1 MTSPGPD
8 SVMMQLSTFY
18 LARLL
23 AVAATAVS
31 VSAQSDVCNS
41 HQHCRDVYGEQL
53 GEMGPGY
60 DVYCEDMNSG
70 QSYCRVIYAATSG
83 YSNYDST
90 VYVPTT
96 ESGGIDGRTI
106 GSISGGSFGGSFGE
120 GGGNGGGGG
129 GDGGDGGGDAALLAG
144 LLASAGGSSAG
155 HADVNYWIL
164 AAVGTVGFWTIVL
177 IVGQRPGSAEVKG
190 LFKMVIASSLG
201 LATICAVAA
210 VAHDSIYRMS
220 MDEVKFTIDE
230 GLWGTTAGECMFFAR
245 LGGVWQVRVGA
256 GCFATTAEL

>member
-31 VSAQSDVCNS
+31 VSAQPMNNDCTSD
-41 HQHCRDVYGEQL
+41 QYCRAVYGMEN
-53 GEMGPGY
+53 GY
-60 DVYCEDMNSG
+60 CDFSAPYG
-70 QSYCRVIYAATSG
+70 QRYCRVYADTTSG
-83 YSNYDST
+83 YFIYDST

-96 ESGGIDGRTI
+96 ESGGIDG
-106 GSISGGSFGGSFGE
+106 SSSGGSFGGSFGG
-120 GGGNGGGGG
+120 GGGNGGAGGG
-129 GDGGDGGGDAALLAG
+129 AGGGNGGAGGGDGGGDAALLAG

-245 LGGVWQVRVGA
+245 LGGVWRVRVGA

>member
-1 MTSPGPD
+1 
-8 SVMMQLSTFY
+8 MMQLSTFY

-31 VSAQSDVCNS
+31 VSAQSCTSD
-41 HQHCRDVYGEQL
+41 QYCRDMYGEN
-53 GEMGPGY
+53 
-60 DVYCEDMNSG
+60 VYCDYLS
-70 QSYCRVIYAATSG
+70 QYCRGGPAPTLG
-83 YSNYDST
+83 YVEQTGYYVYST
-90 VYVPTT
+90 Q
-96 ESGGIDGRTI
+96 SGGIDGSSG
-106 GSISGGSFGGSFGE
+106 GSSGGSFGGS
-120 GGGNGGGGG
+120 GGSGGGGG
-129 GDGGDGGGDAALLAG
+129 GGGGSDGGGDAALLA
-144 LLASAGGSSAG
+144 SAVGSNAG

-220 MDEVKFTIDE
+220 MDDIKFTIDE
-230 GLWGTTAGECMFFAR
+230 GLWGTTAGECMLFARR
-245 LGGVWQVRVGA
+245 LGGVWRVRVGA